1 MSEVHL
7 YNIKGFFLFS
17 PLNPLKLSNKTS
29 SPGEKAKV
37 KRSDLSNPSVY
48 SILSLISLSP
58 SFPILNSSPCPFFL
72 SKSHFSL
79 MDVLSAGGF
88 WFRLLTP
95 SASPNIHF
103 RCGGSITLISLK
115 MKLWLNA
122 PLLAVEGLRVSP
134 LHMKEDAPSAWVG
147 NDVRPV
153 N

>member
-1 MSEVHL
+1 MSEMPL
-7 YNIKGFFLFS
+7 YNRYKVFFSFRHWI
-17 PLNPLKLSNKTS
+17 PQKLQTKPRLLEKKWKWNRVTFPTRPSIPS
-29 SPGEKAKV
+29 SPSSA
-37 KRSDLSNPSVY
+37 RLHPFPSY
-48 SILSLISLSP
+48 IQALAL
-58 SFPILNSSPCPFFL
+58 FF
-72 SKSHFSL
+72 SESHFSL

-95 SASPNIHF
+95 PASPNIHF

-134 LHMKEDAPSAWVG
+134 LHMKEDAPCAWVD